1 MTLDG
6 DPTEKNT
13 DEVQDSP
20 NDEIAVVGAP
30 RQEVE
35 LSAEEMLE
43 ELASAIAEGG
53 GAFESANLAVLAQMS
68 GPLPPPQMLRNYN
81 EIVRDGANRIMVMA
95 ERAQLARIDDQKE
108 ARRGERRGQY
118 LAFVCVLAVLSTGFL
133 VAAAGQEITGGT
145 VSVFGLAAMVY
156 AFVRGRG

>member
-20 NDEIAVVGAP
+20 NDETAVVGAP

-35 LSAEEMLE
+35 LTVDEVFERF
-43 ELASAIAEGG
+43 ASALLEGG
-53 GAFESANLAVLAQMS
+53 EAFDMTTHAVLAQRS
-68 GPLPPPQMLRNYN
+68 GPLPPPQMLQDYN
-81 EIVRDGANRIMVMA
+81 GIIPDGANRIMLMA
-95 ERAQLARIDDQKE
+95 EKAQSADIDDRHE
-108 ARRGERRGQY
+108 MRRAERRGQY
-118 LAFVCVLAVLSTGFL
+118 FAFVCVLAVLATGL
-133 VAAAGQEITGGT
+133 VLTAVGREVVGSSIA
-145 VSVFGLAAMVY
+145 VSSLAAMVY